1 MDISIVEAKNKKP
14 SLKVVSDDGTVKT
27 IHSLYDPER
36 EAINIVNAFEF
47 DGSGLLVVLGLGLGY
62 HLRELEKRFPG
73 AGIIVVEALPEIYEL
88 SKIHV
93 AVFNSKIEFIV
104 GVPHNEVIK
113 RITAL
118 LIKRGIPSLSVFT
131 LSSSVAAFSEYYRP
145 IINSLENKMSESVSR
160 KIERT
165 MMLLEG
171 MLSRLKY
178 ENISSK
184 MSSRAGDLCF
194 ELGLYENAK
203 YFYERTIAID
213 SGRFG
218 SFNDL
223 AKGAELEDMK
233 EYWDSCAQDNAM
245 RHIAT
250 DDWQS
255 EEVFH
260 KCGERD
266 LTNLLSN
273 LDEEILTGNNK
284 RALEIGCGIGRLLK
298 PFAMRYPELELFG
311 VDVSEEMVS
320 KGRQR
325 LNEFEN
331 IKLFRTGGK
340 DLCMFDDNSFHF
352 IYSYVVFQH
361 IPRKF
366 VHNYFKEVARIID
379 KDGCFVF
386 QMPMLEEDKKPQE
399 PPDSDFRTVRYYS
412 LEEVHMLCRSKGL
425 DVVKTSRCGKG
436 SLWFKAVKI

>member
-1 MDISIVEAKNKKP
+1 MDISIVEAKNKKL
-14 SLKVVSDDGTVKT
+14 SMKVVSDDGTVKT
-27 IHSLYDPER
+27 IHSLYDPEG

-47 DGSGLLVVLGLGLGY
+47 DGSGFLVVLGLGLGY

-88 SKIHV
+88 SKRHA
-93 AVFNSKIEFIV
+93 AVFNGKIEFMV
-104 GVPHNEVIK
+104 GLSHNEVIK
-113 RITAL
+113 RITAI
-118 LIKRGIPSLSVFT
+118 LIKKGIPSLSVFT

-145 IINSLENKMSESVSR
+145 IISSLENKMSESVSH

-165 MMLLEG
+165 TMLLEA

-184 MSSRAGDLCF
+184 MSSKAGDLCF

-213 SGRFG
+213 SGSFG

-298 PFAMRYPELELFG
+298 PFAIRNPELELFG
-311 VDVSEEMVS
+311 VDVSEEMVC

-325 LNEFEN
+325 LKGFEN
-331 IKLFRTGGK
+331 VKFLTTSGK
-340 DLCMFDDNSFHF
+340 DLCMFDDNSFNF

-379 KDGCFVF
+379 KEGCFVF
-386 QMPMLEEDKKPQE
+386 QMPMRTEDKKPQE

-412 LEEVHMLCRSKGL
+412 LEEVHMLCRSNGL
-425 DVVKTSRCGKG
+425 DVVNTSRCSED
-436 SLWFKAVKI
+436 SLWFRAVSS